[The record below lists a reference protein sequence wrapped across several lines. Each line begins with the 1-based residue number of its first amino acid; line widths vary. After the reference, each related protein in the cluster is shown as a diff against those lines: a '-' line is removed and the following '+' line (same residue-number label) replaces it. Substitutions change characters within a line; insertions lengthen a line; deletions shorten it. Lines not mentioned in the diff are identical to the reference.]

1 MIRIN
6 LLAVDRERA
15 KRRPSG
21 GGGGGGGASLGL
33 QATQQKITLAC
44 SLIMVLTALGVGWW
58 YWSLKL
64 QSNRIE
70 EDIVTSQKETARLRT
85 LIQQVQTNDARR
97 AQLQERVQLIEELR
111 KGRDLPVHM
120 LDEISRSLPDMLW
133 LTDIKQQGNDVTISG
148 RCTSLTALSDFV
160 ENLRIGGYF
169 KPPEI
174 LDSQVDPSQPIAGG
188 TLTRFS
194 VKATIVTPGS

>member
-6 LLAVDRERA
+6 LLAVERDRA

-21 GGGGGGGASLGL
+21 GGGGP
-33 QATQQKITLAC
+33 QATQQRITLAC
-44 SLIMVLTALGVGWW
+44 SLILVLTALGVGWW

-64 QSNRIE
+64 SSDRIE

-97 AQLQERVQLIEELR
+97 AQLQQRVALIEELR
-111 KGRDLPVHM
+111 KGREGPVRM

-133 LTDIKQQGNDVTISG
+133 LTDVKQQGADLTITG

-160 ENLRIGGYF
+160 DNLKLGGYF
-169 KPPEI
+169 KPVEI
-174 LDSQVDPSQPIAGG
+174 LSSQVEPTQPGSAGA
-188 TLTRFS
+188 LTKFS
-194 VKATIVTPGS
+194 IKATFVMPGA

>member
-6 LLAVDRERA
+6 LLAVERDRA

-21 GGGGGGGASLGL
+21 GGGGGP
-33 QATQQKITLAC
+33 QATQQRITLAC
-44 SLIMVLTALGVGWW
+44 SLILVLTALGIGWW

-64 QSNRIE
+64 TSDRIE

-97 AQLQERVQLIEELR
+97 AQLQQRVALIEELR
-111 KGRDLPVHM
+111 KGREGPVRM

-133 LTDIKQQGNDVTISG
+133 LTEVKQQGADLTITG

-160 ENLRIGGYF
+160 DNLKLGGFF
-169 KPPEI
+169 KPVEI
-174 LDSQVDPSQPIAGG
+174 LNSQVEATQQGAAGAV
-188 TLTRFS
+188 TKFS
-194 VKATIVTPGS
+194 IKATFVVPGA